1 MFHCLTSTRF
11 GTSHIFYFILQAYND
26 LLGGITQSDL
36 NVTSTV
42 RSRTYQSAVA
52 FGYGLLGDSVDYNTL
67 DIQHTTSTVFC
78 RNERAVSVYVSGK
91 CV

>member
-1 MFHCLTSTRF
+1 MFHCFTSTRF
-11 GTSHIFYFILQAYND
+11 GTRHIFYFILQAYND

-52 FGYGLLGDSVDYNTL
+52 FVYGLLGDRVDYNTL

-78 RNERAVSVYVSGK
+78 RNERAVSVYVW
-91 CV
+91 